1 MEMNN
6 RRLDNGKKLNV
17 SEVRR

>member
-1 MEMNN
+1 MNN